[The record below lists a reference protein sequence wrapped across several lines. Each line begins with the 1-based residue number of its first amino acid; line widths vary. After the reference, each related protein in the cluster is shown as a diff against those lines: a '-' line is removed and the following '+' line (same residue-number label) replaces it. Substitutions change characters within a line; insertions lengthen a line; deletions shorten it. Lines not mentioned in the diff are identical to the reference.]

1 LNFKKINLPKKT
13 HFFWLILKHISTS
26 GLLALKFFLA
36 AKILGPEKMGI
47 AGIVILVTSVVESL
61 SETGMLEAVIQSHIK
76 LNPLRSGSVLIIQL
90 LRGGFVTVTLLLFA
104 LPISNIL
111 NSPESYSLI
120 LLAAPISLIRNAVN
134 PGVFLLRRHKDFKKI
149 FFYEAV
155 GSIFDISI
163 TFTLIY
169 QGFGPEA
176 IVFGMILGDFL
187 RLFMSWT
194 FFRIPTVPNINFRV
208 IQDLITFGKWIWGA
222 GVLTVLLNQIDKILV
237 IKFLGVT
244 EFSFYQMSSRIA
256 QLVITDGPILLGQY
270 LYPNFCERNRISRL
284 NLNKY
289 FKRIFIFMIFVIFL
303 PLIFLEISAPIIVQS
318 FFGEEWNPMV
328 KLIRLMAIPMYL
340 GAIIAI
346 LLPYVRSIGRPSIIT
361 NTTIL
366 QFISLCVLSV
376 PLIYFY
382 QLTGMIMA
390 ISLAGFTAILYLL
403 FNVYPLT
410 KIILSPSKKKL

>member
-1 LNFKKINLPKKT
+1 
-13 HFFWLILKHISTS
+13 
-26 GLLALKFFLA
+26 
-36 AKILGPEKMGI
+36 
-47 AGIVILVTSVVESL
+47 
-61 SETGMLEAVIQSHIK
+61 
-76 LNPLRSGSVLIIQL
+76 
-90 LRGGFVTVTLLLFA
+90 
-104 LPISNIL
+104 
-111 NSPESYSLI
+111 
-120 LLAAPISLIRNAVN
+120 
-134 PGVFLLRRHKDFKKI
+134 
-149 FFYEAV
+149 
-155 GSIFDISI
+155 
-163 TFTLIY
+163 
-169 QGFGPEA
+169 
-176 IVFGMILGDFL
+176 
-187 RLFMSWT
+187 MSWT